1 MMIILRLLDS
11 ALLPR
16 NLTRNWSLRQF
27 TIFFWTTRLEKDRKL
42 ELEKAKMMHSSSNLV
57 VASRLLLQ
65 REVVV
70 AWKSTPISYWISF
83 LLQFSAQL
91 LSFVLI
97 PTFFKLYLSDWNPEP
112 FALLDLSNVPL
123 VAIYYLHAIL
133 LYSSVLLSRMAGAH
147 LVALCLGNDCPV
159 RQPLLMPWLSCSL
172 GEFWSG
178 RWNLTVQSCLKR
190 IAFDPVASGLEA
202 RFGWSRKSSFAVAT
216 LCTFFFSGLLHE
228 FCIVAFEKTSTGEQ
242 LVFFIIHGFLLVG
255 EATVVALVYKA
266 TGYHLTRDSPRL
278 AGMVY
283 TQAILLITS
292 PLMFNPYFRQHA
304 FVDIFYP
311 LSKDPTLIRYAMEI
325 LQISQNRN
333 ATLANF
339 SQLFSQQSKSLS
351 SSSM

>member
-1 MMIILRLLDS
+1 MMIILRLLDA

-16 NLTRNWSLRQF
+16 DLTRTWSLRDF
-27 TIFFWTTRLEKDRKL
+27 TVFFWTTRLEAERRQ
-42 ELEKAKMMHSSSNLV
+42 ELERAKQLHLSHP
-57 VASRLLLQ
+57 VASALLLQ

-70 AWKSTPISYWISF
+70 GWKSTPITYWISF
-83 LLQFSAQL
+83 LLQSSVQL
-91 LSFVLI
+91 VSFVLI
-97 PTFFKLYLSDWNPEP
+97 PTFFKLYLPDWNPEP
-112 FALLDLSNVPL
+112 FALLDLFNVRL

-133 LYSSVLLSRMAGAH
+133 LYSSVLLSRMAGAN
-147 LVALCLGNDCPV
+147 LVALCLGDDCPV

-190 IAFDPVASGLEA
+190 IAFDPVATSLEGK
-202 RFGWSRKSSFAVAT
+202 FGWSRKSSFAVAT

-228 FCIVAFEKTSTGEQ
+228 FCVIALEKTSTGEQ
-242 LVFFIIHGFLLVG
+242 MLFFILHGFFLVG

-283 TQAILLITS
+283 TQAVLLITS

-311 LSKDPTLIRYAMEI
+311 LSKDPTLNRVWMD
-325 LQISQNRN
+325 LLSQNRN
-333 ATLANF
+333 ATLANIYLFF
-339 SQLFSQQSKSLS
+339 SQPSKSLS
-351 SSSM
+351 I